1 MNDLV
6 DYHLNFN
13 WADIVKK
20 NKSKSNIVEENKV
33 EGKQLYLKI
42 WGPLDD
48 LTYGFDKSEIKNER
62 RVKIKNE
69 KETIKKIIKGEI
81 KQPQI
86 MPEEFELENDEI
98 EQEEVEFNKPI
109 LKDINISKKK
119 NDSTKFNKFLKKLGV
134 EEKVKPK
141 PEFEIDQ

>member
-20 NKSKSNIVEENKV
+20 NKSKSNIVEENKI

>member
-20 NKSKSNIVEENKV
+20 NKSKSNIVEENKI

-62 RVKIKNE
+62 KVKIKNE

-86 MPEEFELENDEI
+86 KPEEFELENDEI

-109 LKDINISKKK
+109 LKDINLSKKK